1 MLLISTLQPCPVGLS
16 FPMQPQHVL
25 CRSVS
30 YLLQQRINLYAEIFS
45 QAIDMVT
52 IAEAV
57 EHIPA
62 ASVAC
67 YVHLQK
73 LRFRWLTKFSQD
85 ITNNTHT

>member
-1 MLLISTLQPCPVGLS
+1 MLVISTLRPCPVDLG

-25 CRSVS
+25 CRSVAYS
-30 YLLQQRINLYAEIFS
+30 LQQRNNLYDEIFS
-45 QAIDMVT
+45 QAIDVVT

-67 YVHLQK
+67 DPGATLMSTYN
-73 LRFRWLTKFSQD
+73 S
-85 ITNNTHT
+85 